1 MCPSIIKFS
10 GFPPLVRRTVA
21 AAVFVALAMTS
32 MRAVYAVQLEVV
44 RHLPMPTA
52 GPNSLDP
59 VRGSSQYDNRAC
71 NMVFETLLEYEYLER
86 PYKLKPCLL
95 AEMPIVTDGGKRF
108 RFRLKKGVR
117 FHDDPCFPDGKGR
130 EMVADD
136 VFYSFKRMADKRN
149 SPKAWWLLQ
158 DTIVGFDQWRTD
170 QNAADEKR
178 QAFIEE
184 KKEAGKEDSESAAPI
199 GFDYDAPVEG
209 MKKINDYEFEILLKQ
224 PFFRFTYTLAMFQTS
239 VVAREAAEHYGKTIS
254 RHPVGTGPFTLR
266 HEDWESG
273 AFMSLKRNP
282 TYREDY
288 YPADPGLNEDGS
300 EPYPGYTEDKK
311 LGFYEDAGKRLPL
324 ADRVEVSFFV
334 TTQPMWLKF
343 RNREIDYTTVPAE
356 TFEQAFI
363 KRTQKLRQ
371 SYRDEGIRFT
381 PVPLL
386 DFIYNGFN
394 MEDPDFGGYTEKKKY
409 LRQAIS
415 LAYDYQEANQAF
427 YNNLNIIYDGV
438 IPPGLEGHPDNHR
451 APKNYRGPRL
461 SEARKLLVK
470 AGHPSG
476 KGLPTLVYY
485 TSKQPQSVAMAEMA
499 KRNLKKIGVNMDVR
513 AVDFSTLTDLQREK
527 RAPYFGLAWGSDYPD
542 AENNLQLFY
551 GPFKSPGSNNFNY
564 DRPEYNKMYERARV
578 MAPSPERTKLY
589 EEMRDMLIED
599 VPFVG
604 SMARTRFYLTH
615 DRLKNF
621 KPVEVFF
628 NWPKYMNIKEN

>member
-1 MCPSIIKFS
+1 MCI
-10 GFPPLVRRTVA
+10 R
-21 AAVFVALAMTS
+21 
-32 MRAVYAVQLEVV
+32 
-44 RHLPMPTA
+44 
-52 GPNSLDP
+52 
-59 VRGSSQYDNRAC
+59 
-71 NMVFETLLEYEYLER
+71 
-86 PYKLKPCLL
+86 
-95 AEMPIVTDGGKRF
+95 
-108 RFRLKKGVR
+108 
-117 FHDDPCFPDGKGR
+117 
-130 EMVADD
+130 
-136 VFYSFKRMADKRN
+136 
-149 SPKAWWLLQ
+149 
-158 DTIVGFDQWRTD
+158 
-170 QNAADEKR
+170 
-178 QAFIEE
+178 
-184 KKEAGKEDSESAAPI
+184 DS
-199 GFDYDAPVEG
+199 
-209 MKKINDYEFEILLKQ
+209 
-224 PFFRFTYTLAMFQTS
+224 
-239 VVAREAAEHYGKTIS
+239 
-254 RHPVGTGPFTLR
+254 
-266 HEDWESG
+266 
-273 AFMSLKRNP
+273 
-282 TYREDY
+282 Y

-470 AGHPSG
+470 AGHPGG

-485 TSKQPQSVAMAEMA
+485 TSKQPQSC
-499 KRNLKKIGVNMDVR
+499 LLYT
-513 AVDFSTLTDLQREK
+513 S
-527 RAPYFGLAWGSDYPD
+527 
-542 AENNLQLFY
+542 
-551 GPFKSPGSNNFNY
+551 
-564 DRPEYNKMYERARV
+564 
-578 MAPSPERTKLY
+578 PSP
-589 EEMRDMLIED
+589 RDLSTSRM
-599 VPFVG
+599 P
-604 SMARTRFYLTH
+604 SSA
-615 DRLKNF
+615 
-621 KPVEVFF
+621 
-628 NWPKYMNIKEN
+628 